1 MLQCRLVAYGIFRQF
16 DAHILC
22 KELLANMISVV
33 NLVDLCDTIYP
44 DIHIIKKNI
53 KIQNLIKSILYKSLK
68 QIYVGKRAIFKSL
81 LANKT
86 Y

>member
-53 KIQNLIKSILYKSLK
+53 KIRNLIKSILFKLLK
-68 QIYVGKRAIFKSL
+68 PIHMGKKVTFASL
-81 LANKT
+81 LPNKT

>member
-44 DIHIIKKNI
+44 DIHII
-53 KIQNLIKSILYKSLK
+53 
-68 QIYVGKRAIFKSL
+68 
-81 LANKT
+81 
-86 Y
+86 